1 MEMRLATV
9 PSEEGADAGGSG
21 TDVRQPARLQQRPRL
36 GTRRRS
42 ARRDPRRVS
51 LRTGSPHLSQPARV
65 VRSPAHPNGLPSRRQ
80 HRRDGVTDNDL
91 LTDGPLTAALARDD
105 AVWAREHLERDVVA
119 WLTTVAPD
127 GRVQSSLISFLH
139 DGADLFFYSQPNTPK
154 LRNIAHSPL
163 VSFHLQSD
171 PYGDHSLIIEG
182 TAVIDA
188 TIPPLDAHELYRAK
202 YREPHAHWGL
212 DFTQT
217 ARDFSVPI
225 RIQPTR
231 VRLG

>member
-1 MEMRLATV
+1 MMNNE
-9 PSEEGADAGGSG
+9 P
-21 TDVRQPARLQQRPRL
+21 
-36 GTRRRS
+36 
-42 ARRDPRRVS
+42 
-51 LRTGSPHLSQPARV
+51 
-65 VRSPAHPNGLPSRRQ
+65 
-80 HRRDGVTDNDL
+80 
-91 LTDGPLTAALARDD
+91 LTNGPLTAALARDD
-105 AVWAREHLERDVVA
+105 ATWAREHLERDVVA

-127 GRVQSSLISFLH
+127 GRVQSSPISFLR

-182 TAVIDA
+182 TAAIDA
-188 TIPPLDAHELYRAK
+188 TIPPLDAHARYRAK
-202 YREPHAHWGL
+202 YAEPHAHWGL

-217 ARDFSVPI
+217 ALDFSVPI
-225 RIQPTR
+225 RIRPTR